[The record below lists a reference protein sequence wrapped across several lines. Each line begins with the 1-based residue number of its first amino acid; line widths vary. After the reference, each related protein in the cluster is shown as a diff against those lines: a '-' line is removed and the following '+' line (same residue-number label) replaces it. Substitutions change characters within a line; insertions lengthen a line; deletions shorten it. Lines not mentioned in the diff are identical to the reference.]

1 MEREMFSGAALLTI
15 ARCKSHEAL
24 TQLARNIREAFDRG
38 DVTEAQ
44 YGALV
49 KAGKQRRDE
58 LNGREHED

>member
-1 MEREMFSGAALLTI
+1 MSEREKLAGSALLAI

-38 DVTEAQ
+38 DLTAAQ

-58 LNGREHED
+58 LNG